1 MAPKGVAKAA
11 ANKQTAQA
19 AVLAKAKEAEEAVV
33 EKAKRAQEAKDKRF
47 QQSNMLTQIKNKA
60 ANSDEDAKSFLG
72 VYSGFG
78 LGRFDAHKTEM
89 LAKWEKDCF
98 LFVCL

>member
-33 EKAKRAQEAKDKRF
+33 EKAQRAQEAKDKRF

-72 VYSGFG
+72 VYSG